1 MKTLRTVLLAL
12 ALALTLAACSGGDD
26 GGSSEAVDA
35 GDGPVQIAAGDDL
48 TFDPSSVAASA
59 GEIQVE
65 LENTGSAEHDIVIE
79 EAGDTVVVHA
89 NGGETATGTI
99 ELEPGTYTFYCSIP
113 GHRDAGMEGTLEV
126 Q

>member
-12 ALALTLAACSGGDD
+12 ALALTLAACGGGDD

-79 EAGDTVVVHA
+79 EADDTMVVHA